1 MVVSHA
7 EEEDLHQ
14 YSYKHC
20 RLNPA
25 YTALSNTSD
34 EESFQGAAAW
44 MPSTT
49 TTREAALPKWNDA
62 GKLFRVLQ
70 L

>member
-20 RLNPA
+20 RFNPA

-34 EESFQGAAAW
+34 EESFQSAAAL
-44 MPSTT
+44 MPS
-49 TTREAALPKWNDA
+49 TTREAALPKWNDP